1 MNNFIRTNDLLHIK
15 DKNITIK
22 FIKTSSSLEI
32 QNNNIILFN
41 NKLPYSHLKNI
52 DNISYKYQNILEMA
66 KKQYNMTQNKIKM

>member
-22 FIKTSSSLEI
+22 FIKTNSSLEI
-32 QNNNIILFN
+32 KNNNIILFN

-52 DNISYKYQNILEMA
+52 DNI
-66 KKQYNMTQNKIKM
+66 